1 MDRVLAAAQKQTR
14 PAFVLALSLCLGYTV
29 NAVFAAPANEIFSSS
44 PVKNST
50 HPKKVAPPP
59 VQPSNPVAA
68 PGAQSMMS
76 ASSPELTFFETLDTI
91 CYKGFPTEPERF
103 VLQRQFDQE
112 AEKVAEWI
120 KTAKTVSRRYRNTAI
135 SLRNLQ
141 IPNDRE
147 DLQQYRD
154 MRSQWF
160 DAAAQVYEQMYKP
173 KAPAQTMEELEGQL
187 RKVDQDADSVA
198 NQKKTILAMDRKL
211 RRLYRIHEPRETDK
225 LQGYVMGVPKSK

>member
-1 MDRVLAAAQKQTR
+1 MDRVFSAPFKS
-14 PAFVLALSLCLGYTV
+14 FLALSLLVGG
-29 NAVFAAPANEIFSSS
+29 AGSAAFAAPANEMFGSMPS
-44 PVKNST
+44 KTST
-50 HPKKVAPPP
+50 HSTQPKKVAPPP
-59 VQPSNPVAA
+59 VQPANPVAA
-68 PGAQSMMS
+68 PGAMSMMS
-76 ASSPELTFFETLDTI
+76 TSSPELTFFETLDAV
-91 CYKGFPTEPERF
+91 CFKGFPTEPERF

-120 KTAKTVSRRYRNTAI
+120 KTAKVVSKRYRNTAI
-135 SLRNLQ
+135 TLRNLQ

-211 RRLYRIHEPRETDK
+211 RRLYRIHEPRETDR
-225 LQGYVMGVPKSK
+225 LQEYVGVTKKK

>member
-1 MDRVLAAAQKQTR
+1 MDRVFSAPFKSI
-14 PAFVLALSLCLGYTV
+14 LALSLLVGG
-29 NAVFAAPANEIFSSS
+29 AGSAAFAAPVDEKFSAAPTRLPSH
-44 PVKNST
+44 T
-50 HPKKVAPPP
+50 TPKKVAPPP
-59 VQPSNPVAA
+59 VQPANPVAA
-68 PGAQSMMS
+68 PGAMSMMS
-76 ASSPELTFFETLDTI
+76 TSSPELTFFETLDSV
-91 CYKGFPTEPERF
+91 CFKGFPTEPERF

-120 KTAKTVSRRYRNTAI
+120 KTAKVVSRRYRNTAI
-135 SLRNLQ
+135 TLRNLQ

-211 RRLYRIHEPRETDK
+211 RRLYRIHEPRETDR
-225 LQGYVMGVPKSK
+225 LQEYVGVTKKK